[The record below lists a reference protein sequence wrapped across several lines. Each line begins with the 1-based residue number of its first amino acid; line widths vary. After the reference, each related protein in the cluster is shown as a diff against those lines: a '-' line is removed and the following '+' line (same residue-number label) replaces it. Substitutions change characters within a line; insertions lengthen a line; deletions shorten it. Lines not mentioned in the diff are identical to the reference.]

1 MSNSSDAT
9 TTKVVGYY
17 NGKAWPVHLV
27 ISELNLTLQLK
38 PGDFI
43 IDRQGR
49 KINDPF
55 FDKYAGQLAKEVS
68 DKPVPILA
76 VPKVNQTPAARDG
89 MAVREV
95 TEFTV
100 DKRGQRTPVMPKP
113 MKMPEPEAASF
124 NPVHG
129 MTLEQAKKMRLVK
142 PTRIVPEDYGAAESD
157 GSPQHGGGIPEIKY
171 ATDTVRSKPTAL
183 PKELTQIPENAKL
196 SPAQIALAKN
206 LAETAAAVPVSTG
219 ADEPGFGNPV
229 VETAAAMRAQPP
241 VAPVAAAPDMDAPA
255 SAPVLEEE
263 SGIAAGTPTEDLPT
277 PVIDD
282 ALPEP
287 PDAEPAP
294 AKPKVNAP
302 APPPSRLRDRLKQ
315 QA

>member
-1 MSNSSDAT
+1 
-9 TTKVVGYY
+9 
-17 NGKAWPVHLV
+17 
-27 ISELNLTLQLK
+27 
-38 PGDFI
+38 
-43 IDRQGR
+43 
-49 KINDPF
+49 
-55 FDKYAGQLAKEVS
+55 
-68 DKPVPILA
+68 
-76 VPKVNQTPAARDG
+76 